1 MVAMHQSK
9 EKEDR
14 NETQSCDRREYC
26 PFFDARRYLWK
37 LREMLPYVPPVN
49 LAGLAL
55 LHSARDDKGIIRVVK
70 RLMNIEAIT
79 FQVIWVPDGAAQNH
93 KDAPAWVEMP
103 PDMPFYGS
111 KEFKEMTIKMFFRK
125 SFFQRSYD
133 RAILAVAHE
142 LSHVV
147 LESIRHPLRKCEKA
161 VDMTAMLLGF
171 SHLYEAASHKE
182 ERIGNTISIDTL
194 GYLTRE
200 EVRQV
205 NQILAEKP
213 KRPKISVSDLIARA
227 KMPLWVSQ
235 LVVRVRTSV
244 SRNWRPKLSRQQLAA
259 PGNLFLGFALCSG
272 IVIWILGTNG
282 AFQSRFVPAS
292 TNTAATQAL
301 TAVPEKQPT
310 NATAPPSDQI
320 ARVQLR
326 LIQLGY
332 LAGRADNVW
341 GKGSRGALRA
351 FKAANALLV
360 NDSWDEETSAALF
373 SANAAYA
380 PAPAV
385 SNAKR

>member
-1 MVAMHQSK
+1 MHQSK
-9 EKEDR
+9 AKKPSD
-14 NETQSCDRREYC
+14 ETQSCDRQEHC
-26 PFFDARRYLWK
+26 PFFDARRYLSK
-37 LREMLPYVPPVN
+37 LREKLPYVPPVN

-55 LHSARDDKGIIRVVK
+55 LHSAADRKGIIRVVK

-147 LESIRHPLRKCEKA
+147 LESIRHPLRRCEKA

-182 ERIGNTISIDTL
+182 ERIGNTIRIETL

-213 KRPKISVSDLIARA
+213 KRPKISVSDLLARV
-227 KMPLWVSQ
+227 KTLLWVSEF
-235 LVVRVRTSV
+235 VVRVRASV
-244 SRNWRPKLSRQQLAA
+244 SRNWSPRVNWQQLAN
-259 PGNLFLGFALCSG
+259 PGNLFLGFALSLG
-272 IVIWILGTNG
+272 IGIWILGTNG
-282 AFQSRFVPAS
+282 AFQSRFETASINDPTPAPV
-292 TNTAATQAL
+292 L
-301 TAVPEKQPT
+301 EKQLGT
-310 NATAPPSDQI
+310 ATALPSDQI
-320 ARVQLR
+320 ARVQLC
-326 LIQLGY
+326 LKELGY
-332 LAGRADNVW
+332 LADRADGVW
-341 GKGSRGALRA
+341 GPKSRSALRA

-360 NDSWDEETSAALF
+360 NDSWNEATNVALF
-373 SANAAYA
+373 SASAPHA
-380 PAPAV
+380 PAPPV
-385 SNAKR
+385 SNPKR

>member
-1 MVAMHQSK
+1 
-9 EKEDR
+9 
-14 NETQSCDRREYC
+14 
-26 PFFDARRYLWK
+26 
-37 LREMLPYVPPVN
+37 MLPYVPPVN
-49 LAGLAL
+49 LAGLGL
-55 LHSARDDKGIIRVVK
+55 LHSARDHKGIIRVVK

-79 FQVIWVPDGAAQNH
+79 FQVFWVPDGAAQNH

-125 SFFQRSYD
+125 SFFQHSYD
-133 RAILAVAHE
+133 SAILAVAHE

-161 VDMTAMLLGF
+161 VDITAMLLGF

-182 ERIGNTISIDTL
+182 ERTGNTISIQTL

-213 KRPKISVSDLIARA
+213 KRPKISVSGLIARA
-227 KMPLWVSQ
+227 KMPLWISE
-235 LVVRVRTSV
+235 LVVRVRASV
-244 SRNWRPKLSRQQLAA
+244 KRNWRPKLSWQQFAA

-272 IVIWILGTNG
+272 IGIWILGTNSD
-282 AFQSRFVPAS
+282 FQSRFVPAS
-292 TNTAATQAL
+292 INTATQAL
-301 TAVPEKQPT
+301 PAVPERQPT
-310 NATAPPSDQI
+310 NATAPSSDQI

-332 LAGRADNVW
+332 LAGRPDNVW
-341 GKGSRGALRA
+341 GKGSRRALQA
-351 FKAANALLV
+351 FKAANALRV
-360 NDSWDEETSAALF
+360 NDSWDEETSVALF

-380 PAPAV
+380 PAPAA